1 MAVSAPVVGV
11 REFLLAFADDEHLM
25 GQQHTEWIGVAP
37 FLEEDLAFS
46 SIGQDELGHAAML
59 YELVLE
65 IDGITPD
72 DAALDTLAYGRP
84 SADYRSCHLVE
95 HTTGDWAEALV
106 RHWIYDTFEE
116 MRWQLVADSSLTKLA
131 AVARR
136 ALREEAYHRRHADAL
151 LDKLLP
157 SPDARQRIL
166 RALDAVAP
174 LVEGLC
180 EPVEGEAEAIRQGV
194 SAGSTADLAGPLSRA
209 IAERVARPGQGA
221 ADLGQGAANGE
232 TESGQRTGGSRDGGR
247 NLQLRRTQRSPDF
260 GPLMRRMREVLDYDP
275 EAVW

>member
-1 MAVSAPVVGV
+1 MSELDGV

-65 IDGITPD
+65 LDGITTTD
-72 DAALDTLAYGRP
+72 TALDRLAYGRP
-84 SADYRSCHLVE
+84 GPDYRSCHLVE
-95 HTTGDWAEALV
+95 RTTGDWAAALV
-106 RHWIYDTFEE
+106 RHWIYDTFEA
-116 MRWQLVADSSLTKLA
+116 MRWQLVVDSSLAKLA

-151 LDKLLP
+151 LDELLP
-157 SPDARQRIL
+157 SSDARQRIL
-166 RALDAVAP
+166 RALDAVAL
-174 LVEGLC
+174 LVPGLC
-180 EPVEGEAEAIRQGV
+180 EPVEGEADAIRQGV
-194 SAGSTADLAGPLSRA
+194 CTGSTADLADPLGSV
-209 IAERVARPGQGA
+209 IAERFAYSGPA
-221 ADLGQGAANGE
+221 AAGLGQGEMAFGRTLQIHR
-232 TESGQRTGGSRDGGR
+232 TE
-247 NLQLRRTQRSPDF
+247 RSPDF
-260 GPLMRRMREVLDYDP
+260 EPLMMRMREVLDYDP

>member
-11 REFLLAFADDEHLM
+11 QEFLLAFADDEHLM

-65 IDGITPD
+65 LDGTEPIDTAI
-72 DAALDTLAYGRP
+72 DTLAYGRP
-84 SADYRSCHLVE
+84 GSDYRSCHLVE

-106 RHWIYDTFEE
+106 RHWLYDTFEE
-116 MRWQLVADSSLTKLA
+116 MRWQQVVDSSLTKLA

-157 SPDARQRIL
+157 SPDARRRIL
-166 RALDAVAP
+166 RALDALAP
-174 LVEGLC
+174 LVDGLC
-180 EPVEGEAEAIRQGV
+180 EPVEGEAGAIRQGV
-194 SAGSTADLAGPLSRA
+194 CTGSTDDLADPLNRA
-209 IAERVARPGQGA
+209 IAQRFASPGQRA
-221 ADLGQGAANGE
+221 AVGRSCQ
-232 TESGQRTGGSRDGGR
+232 THRTA
-247 NLQLRRTQRSPDF
+247 RSPDF
-260 GPLMRRMREVLDYDP
+260 GPLMKRMREVLDYDS